1 MSIPSIMTDFLRE
14 TWWLTAEMSPYL
26 LIGFLFAGMLRIF
39 FTEKWVREHLGKKGI
54 RQVIKAV
61 LIGIPLPLC
70 SCGVIPVAAGIRR
83 QGGQKGAVAAFTAST
98 PQTGI
103 DSIAA
108 TVGMLGWVF
117 MLARVCI
124 AFVNGIVAGLVVEFL
139 ERGKAAEDQVAEKEE
154 GCGCGC
160 SDKLEGPAPTG
171 PLAPSGPLTPAGPIG
186 NPMSF
191 NAPASDQIGS
201 SISFVDDTEVV
212 PSSCCSEESTKKEAS
227 SCCSSDN
234 EDKGSELLPRLSS
247 GMRFGL
253 LTLPR
258 DLFWS
263 LVIGLLIAGAI
274 GSLAPEE
281 FFTELPGGRF
291 GLYIAMTLISL
302 PLYVCSTGS
311 IPMAFTFLHAGMSP
325 GAVLI
330 FLIAGPASNSATVTS
345 LIKIIGTRGTIGYIV
360 SIIGTCWL
368 AAIVL
373 DYSGISLLVGEALHH
388 HETSIG
394 WFPQLTGALLIGLL
408 LGSKIPF
415 KRSK

>member
-1 MSIPSIMTDFLRE
+1 MSVPSILTNFLWE

-26 LIGFLFAGMLRIF
+26 LIGFLFAGLLRVF
-39 FTEKWVREHLGKKGI
+39 FTEKWVREHLGKKGL

-61 LIGIPLPLC
+61 IIGIPLPLC

-98 PQTGI
+98 PQTGV

-124 AFVNGIVAGLVVEFL
+124 AFVNGIVAGLVVDFL
-139 ERGKAAEDQVAEKEE
+139 EKPNKTDLTEQEKDED
-154 GCGCGC
+154 CGCGC
-160 SDKLEGPAPTG
+160 ADKVEGP
-171 PLAPSGPLTPAGPIG
+171 APSGPLSPSAPVAGP
-186 NPMSF
+186 MAFS
-191 NAPASDQIGS
+191 APPSESIGS
-201 SISFVDDTEVV
+201 SITFTNDTEVV
-212 PSSCCSEESTKKEAS
+212 PPSCCSTESAKKEES
-227 SCCSSDN
+227 SCCSSANSDT
-234 EDKGSELLPRLSS
+234 GSDLMPRLKS
-247 GMRFGL
+247 GMQFGL

-281 FFTELPGGRF
+281 FFTELPGGLF
-291 GLYIAMTLISL
+291 GLYVAMTLISL

-330 FLIAGPASNSATVTS
+330 FLIAGPATNSATVTS

-368 AAIVL
+368 AAIAL
-373 DYSGISLLVGEALHH
+373 DFSGISLLVGDHMHH
-388 HETSIG
+388 HDSAIG
-394 WFPQLTGALLIGLL
+394 WFPQLTGALLILL
-408 LGSKIPF
+408 LIWSKLP
-415 KRSK
+415 KSKSG